1 MGGYAVAKM
10 AGYGQTDHVSGSSAS
25 STPWHGMAWHGTSR
39 AGKRASFL
47 PILLNCNTVVNT
59 VAVISFDCLDAPLVL
74 PHTVQLTNTHLS
86 FYATAGH
93 TAGVPCILL
102 YRVHFCAIFY
112 VVYCCPAVH
121 CIYAVHCRC
130 GVHFCALYLRCVLL
144 YTILTAAVHYN
155 HKTLCAQLVSM
166 ASAVCCI
173 GGIGGLSSQSTARL
187 GNVLGM
193 SGVAFGVAA
202 TVGTLAPG
210 AAQMAQLATLMG
222 VGGVGGY
229 QVRSRALFCSPN
241 VRPFCYQVHSR
252 PFVFAALLPFFSR
265 RVWLLYTPLFC
276 HFHTFFAA
284 LVLFDLVY
292 FWLVLVLALFLES
305 GVFAFSC
312 SRGRFVTCI
321 LFRRG
326 LTID

>member
-1 MGGYAVAKM
+1 MFKRPDDPPEFYQMYLLPAGALMGGYAVAKM

-155 HKTLCAQLVSM
+155 TKHS
-166 ASAVCCI
+166 
-173 GGIGGLSSQSTARL
+173 
-187 GNVLGM
+187 
-193 SGVAFGVAA
+193 
-202 TVGTLAPG
+202 
-210 AAQMAQLATLMG
+210 
-222 VGGVGGY
+222 
-229 QVRSRALFCSPN
+229 
-241 VRPFCYQVHSR
+241 VHSWCPWHR
-252 PFVFAALLPFFSR
+252 RCAASEGSAGCPR
-265 RVWLLYTPLFC
+265 R
-276 HFHTFFAA
+276 A
-284 LVLFDLVY
+284 
-292 FWLVLVLALFLES
+292 
-305 GVFAFSC
+305 
-312 SRGRFVTCI
+312 
-321 LFRRG
+321 RRG
-326 LTID
+326 